1 MRTPT
6 APAPPPAPTQ
16 PFDLALSQAAQLA
29 ALSPSSH
36 NCQPWALAHL
46 SGDEARSAAAKLLHD
61 DAAGPHRY
69 LALAL
74 DQDRRL
80 TALAAHGLEM
90 LLSCGLYGQLLVRA
104 LAAQGWNLAQATFL
118 EPDVPKLH
126 ARWPERWTALCVL
139 KLVQTAHTAES
150 MPELSA
156 AAEARRTNRAPY
168 LDEPLDPEVLQGLKA
183 PGTALCENLDIRVR
197 HLCHDQDRSQFARL
211 LARHG
216 GRDFS
221 DLAAWSE
228 TYSYIRSPQEAAGRG
243 DGFTL
248 AQLFGLMRP
257 VRRHL
262 MELALAP
269 TTMRALRHLGYPRLL
284 AGQLA
289 ALTRETPAISVLSLP
304 TAEPTAHD
312 VLRAGAYLTD
322 YWLRATRSGLAIH
335 PLSILLQHEDARRDL
350 QSRFDLPGRVVFVAR
365 LGRSTRA
372 FPRTARRVA
381 SGAFIEL

>member
-1 MRTPT
+1 M
-6 APAPPPAPTQ
+6 
-16 PFDLALSQAAQLA
+16 SQAAKVA

-46 SGDEARSAAAKLLHD
+46 AGDEARSAAAKLFHD
-61 DAAGPHRY
+61 DVAGPHRY

-104 LAAQGWNLAQATFL
+104 LAAQGWTLAQAGFL
-118 EPDVPKLH
+118 EEDAPKLH
-126 ARWPERWTALCVL
+126 PRWPERWTALGVL
-139 KLVQTAHTAES
+139 KLVPGVHAAES
-150 MPELSA
+150 MSELSA
-156 AAEARRTNRAPY
+156 AAAARCTNRAPY
-168 LDEPLDPEVLQGLKA
+168 LNEQLDPAVLEELKA
-183 PGTALCENLDIRVR
+183 PGTALCENHDIQVH
-197 HLCHDQDRSQFARL
+197 HLFRAEDRSQFARL

-221 DLAAWSE
+221 DLTAWSE
-228 TYSYIRSPQEAAGRG
+228 TFSFIRSPQEAAGHG

-248 AQLFGLMRP
+248 AQLFGPMRP
-257 VRRHL
+257 TRRHL
-262 MELALAP
+262 MKLALAP
-269 TTMRALRHLGYPRLL
+269 RTMRALRHLGYPRLL

-289 ALTRETPAISVLSLP
+289 ALTRETPTISILSLP
-304 TAEPTAHD
+304 TAAPTAHD
-312 VLRAGAYLTD
+312 ILRAGAYLTD

-350 QSRFDLPGRVVFVAR
+350 QSRFNLPGRVFFVAR
-365 LGRSTRA
+365 LGRPTRA
-372 FPRTARRVA
+372 FPRTARRAA
-381 SGAFIEL
+381 SGAHIEL